1 MSDNVLVCFDG
12 SAGARHA
19 VAHAAELITYRKV
32 TLVHV
37 WNPITSVPANSF
49 DFKEAHGRL
58 TDEQLNELTR
68 RRAKEISDE
77 GREMAAEHGLE
88 VSTLV
93 SSNEGSE
100 WETII
105 HIADERDSA
114 LIVMGARARG
124 APGPML
130 DSVSAAVL
138 EHSTRPVLVIPM
150 SEEPRHQH
158 AADSDATELA
168 AR

>member
-12 SAGARHA
+12 SPGARHA
-19 VAHAAELITYRKV
+19 VAHAAELITHRKV

-49 DFKEAHGRL
+49 DFKESHGHL

-77 GREMAAEHGLE
+77 GREMAAKHGLE

-93 SSNEGSE
+93 SCNEGSE

-105 HIADERDSA
+105 HIAEERDSS
-114 LIVMGARARG
+114 LIVMGARLRG
-124 APGPML
+124 TPGPML

-150 SEEPRHQH
+150 PAEPRQEHV
-158 AADSDATELA
+158 ADAGAELA